1 VPPVE
6 IPLLVLADAANTTGS
21 GKLNILGIFNRVQF
35 PRYPFA
41 LPMCALVFRLVGG
54 PTEFGT
60 TKALKVFF
68 MDADGNR
75 LMELESSLTVPE
87 QSGQLVFT
95 GDSILTLANL
105 VIPKPGTYSFEIT
118 VNGEPKARVAL
129 EAVQIAVEP
138 ET

>member
-1 VPPVE
+1 
-6 IPLLVLADAANTTGS
+6 
-21 GKLNILGIFNRVQF
+21 
-35 PRYPFA
+35 
-41 LPMCALVFRLVGG
+41 MCALVFRLVGG